1 MNVIQGGPT
10 PVAQAPLN
18 EAVAVNQLAE
28 KTVLPAVA
36 VKAAVKSEAA
46 TTGPRYAPHADGELR
61 GRKVNIEA

>member
-10 PVAQAPLN
+10 PVASVPLAD
-18 EAVAVNQLAE
+18 AVAVNQLAE

-46 TTGPRYAPHADGELR
+46 TTGPRYTPHADGELR
-61 GRKVNIEA
+61 GRRVDVEA